1 MPKSPGHASRV
12 RMPRVRIAT
21 RRERRVGVQPN
32 SEGGLMNVSDVMS
45 RDVTIA
51 TPNDTVQK
59 VARIMKEQ
67 DTGVLPVGEND
78 RLAGMLTA
86 RDITVRAAADGKA
99 PSKRRVPDLRSSDAK
114 YVY

>member
-67 DTGVLPVGEND
+67 DTCVLPVREND
-78 RLAGMLTA
+78 RLAGMLTD
-86 RDITVRAAADGKA
+86 RHITAPPAAAAKPPTKSHSRYA
-99 PSKRRVPDLRSSDAK
+99 MSS
-114 YVY
+114 